1 MRRRVLGIFGPAT
14 VVSVAYMDPGNF
26 GSNISSGSIYG
37 LDLLWVVWV
46 SSIIAMLLQ
55 YLSGKLGILT
65 GRSVVDLT
73 LERLNNHGMI
83 GRVLSRLYTI
93 PLFAVVIATDMAEF
107 LGITL
112 GLHLLTGIPLLFAA
126 LLAVVDILI
135 LFALTDRK
143 GKLEMLIGSLVAII
157 GFSYVI
163 QLSII
168 APDPNT
174 ILEKSFTPTLN
185 DNRQVMLAASILG
198 ATVMPHALML
208 HGYLTADRWNGVKE
222 KIKRHIKETIVYLSI
237 AALINAS
244 LQIAAYGAFYSR
256 GIEVADIDEAY
267 HTLKPLYGSFAAN
280 AFGIALLAS
289 GISSSLVS
297 VVAGQRVIESV
308 RGKRIEQWKVRLSV
322 RLVNMIPLLIAL
334 LVGVKAIDIL
344 VYSQVVLSLM
354 LPFIAVPLVVFS
366 SNIGLINTHTKV
378 ASVIA
383 TVFIVMLNIILILSD
398 SIVH

>member
-1 MRRRVLGIFGPAT
+1 MRRRALGLFGPAT

-65 GRSVVDLT
+65 GRSPVDLT

-83 GRVLSRLYTI
+83 GRVLNRLYTI

-107 LGITL
+107 LGIAL
-112 GLHLLTGIPLLFAA
+112 GLHLLTGIPLLLAA

-135 LFALTDRK
+135 LFVLTDGK
-143 GKLEMLIGSLVAII
+143 GKFEMLIGSLVVVI

-174 ILEKSFTPTLN
+174 ILKKSFTPTLD
-185 DNRQVMLAASILG
+185 DNKQVMLAASILG

-222 KIKRHIKETIVYLSI
+222 KIKRHIKETIIYLSI

-244 LQIAAYGAFYSR
+244 LQVAAYGAFYSR
-256 GIEVADIDEAY
+256 GIEITDIDEAY
-267 HTLKPLYGSFAAN
+267 HTLKPLYGIFAAN

-297 VVAGQRVIESV
+297 VVAGQRVIESI

-354 LPFIAVPLVVFS
+354 LPFIAVPLVVLA

-378 ASVIA
+378 ASIIAVI
-383 TVFIVMLNIILILSD
+383 FIVVLNIMLIVFD
-398 SIVH
+398 SIIH